1 LALSF
6 CYFATQSWPKQA
18 DHLRWGL
25 SEQQGQQGKT
35 PRASR
40 PGRRH
45 SPFGFDRFVHRLRF
59 GGGMRWIGIQVCRI
73 PIGDTDRLALSFC
86 HFARQSLPNH
96 ADRLRRGLR
105 LKGALDGEA
114 AIVPN

>member
-1 LALSF
+1 M
-6 CYFATQSWPKQA
+6 
-18 DHLRWGL
+18 
-25 SEQQGQQGKT
+25 

-40 PGRRH
+40 PGRQH
-45 SPFGFDRFVHRLRF
+45 DPFGFDRFVHRLRLNGGKRQNRILNIFGRDRFIHRLRF

-86 HFARQSLPNH
+86 HFATQSLPNH